1 MGRGDDIII
10 GDEIVNLNLL
20 ADIYYILRYE
30 NRSFEFTFMKINE
43 KYDTEKSY

>member
-10 GDEIVNLNLL
+10 GDEIVNLNL
-20 ADIYYILRYE
+20 YILRYE

-43 KYDTEKSY
+43 NYDTEKSY